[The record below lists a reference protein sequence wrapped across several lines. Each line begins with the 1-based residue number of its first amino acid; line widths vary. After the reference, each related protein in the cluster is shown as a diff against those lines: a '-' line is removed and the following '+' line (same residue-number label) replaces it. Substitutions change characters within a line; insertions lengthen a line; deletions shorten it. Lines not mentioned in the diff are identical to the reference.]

1 MINTKFLLSAICI
14 CFIAFTGNS
23 QSVNEDVNLKKLLF
37 NNFLAGKVFIKKN
50 QVVQAP
56 LNYNTDKQNFVFIDN
71 NQYKELTGLEQI
83 DSIVVDNVK
92 FVPLE
97 NKFFECTTNKDLFVL
112 YYNIPVSND
121 IATDKTGTHKKSA
134 SEVSNT
140 LSNVYSLRNFKNQS
154 DVKFVKHFW
163 IKDKSSFIEL
173 RYPKQIAKVFN
184 IDRTQLTDF
193 VEKNKIDF
201 NFEPDILKLI
211 DFINTAKKG

>member
-1 MINTKFLLSAICI
+1 MPNRRICLSAVFICLG
-14 CFIAFTGNS
+14 FLAGNA
-23 QSVNEDVNLKKLLF
+23 QSVNDDVNLKKLLF
-37 NNFLAGKVFIKKN
+37 NNFLAGNVFMKKN
-50 QVVQAP
+50 KVVQAP
-56 LNYNTDKQNFVFIDN
+56 LNYNTDKQNFVFIDD

-83 DSIVVDNVK
+83 DSIIVDNVK
-92 FVPLE
+92 FVPVTGR
-97 NKFFECTTNKDLFVL
+97 FFECTSNKNLFVL

-163 IKDKSSFIEL
+163 IKDKSNFIEL
-173 RYPKQIAKVFN
+173 RYPKQIAKAFN
-184 IDRTQLTDF
+184 IDKSRLTEF
-193 VEKNKIDF
+193 VEKNGIDF